1 MKKRILILLMLTLCF
16 HFLVSL
22 PSDASTNPNLWVK
35 TFGDNEYNVA
45 TSIQQTSEGGF
56 ILTGGTR
63 PYGNE
68 DWKLFVINLN
78 PDGTI
83 LWQKTYGDD
92 VLAYYAS
99 SIEQTIDGG
108 YILTGGVRNSNQND
122 WDIMVLKLNSDG
134 TYKWHITLG
143 SIGYDYTFSI
153 TQTSDGG
160 YALTGGTGSSNAV
173 GSDVVVIKIDPD
185 DDVNK
190 IYGNIK
196 WQKTYGGS
204 DNDIAFSIQQTI
216 DGGYI
221 LTGRT
226 RSFNA
231 GGRDVLVMKLD
242 ADGTPVW
249 QKTYGGNYNDTA
261 FSIQQTS
268 DGGYILAGR
277 TEFSE
282 GGWNDVLVI
291 KLDENGTP
299 VWQKTYGG
307 DYNDAA
313 FSIQQTNDGGYILTG
328 RTESFSANSW
338 DILILKLDP
347 SGNISWQKI
356 FAENSP
362 ESGFSVQQTVDG
374 GYIIAG
380 ETSSV
385 GAGYKDVIILRLD
398 PSGLI
403 SESECPFLQDINV
416 TEGIPSFTGESSA
429 LLDGDLAFS
438 NSGYSIGE
446 ITNSYESI
454 PVCLATNVDVDGD
467 GFYTPEDCN
476 DNADWIYPGALEI
489 PYDGIDQDC
498 DGRDLIDVDG
508 DGYNAVLPAECEFSD
523 SGPADSDQ
531 CDVSQ
536 LDCNDNNASINPGA
550 TEICNGVDDDCNGQ
564 VDNTYYQDSDTDTYG
579 NVSISTQACTQPA
592 GYVTNSADCNDSNAS
607 INPGASESCNDIDD
621 NCNGQIDEGVLNT
634 YYSDADSDT
643 YGNVSIST

>member
-22 PSDASTNPNLWVK
+22 PSDASTNRNLWVK

-56 ILTGGTR
+56 
-63 PYGNE
+63 
-68 DWKLFVINLN
+68 
-78 PDGTI
+78 
-83 LWQKTYGDD
+83 
-92 VLAYYAS
+92 
-99 SIEQTIDGG
+99 
-108 YILTGGVRNSNQND
+108 ILTGGVRNSNQND

-160 YALTGGTGSSNAV
+160 YALTGGAGSSNAV
-173 GSDVVVIKIDPD
+173 GSGVVVIKIDPD

-261 FSIQQTS
+261 FSIQQSS

-291 KLDENGTP
+291 KLDADGTP

-307 DYNDAA
+307 NYNDAA
-313 FSIQQTNDGGYILTG
+313 FSIQQTSDG
-328 RTESFSANSW
+328 
-338 DILILKLDP
+338 
-347 SGNISWQKI
+347 
-356 FAENSP
+356 
-362 ESGFSVQQTVDG
+362 
-374 GYIIAG
+374 
-380 ETSSV
+380 
-385 GAGYKDVIILRLD
+385 
-398 PSGLI
+398 
-403 SESECPFLQDINV
+403 
-416 TEGIPSFTGESSA
+416 
-429 LLDGDLAFS
+429 
-438 NSGYSIGE
+438 
-446 ITNSYESI
+446 
-454 PVCLATNVDVDGD
+454 
-467 GFYTPEDCN
+467 
-476 DNADWIYPGALEI
+476 
-489 PYDGIDQDC
+489 
-498 DGRDLIDVDG
+498 
-508 DGYNAVLPAECEFSD
+508 
-523 SGPADSDQ
+523 
-531 CDVSQ
+531 
-536 LDCNDNNASINPGA
+536 
-550 TEICNGVDDDCNGQ
+550 
-564 VDNTYYQDSDTDTYG
+564 
-579 NVSISTQACTQPA
+579 
-592 GYVTNSADCNDSNAS
+592 
-607 INPGASESCNDIDD
+607 
-621 NCNGQIDEGVLNT
+621 
-634 YYSDADSDT
+634 
-643 YGNVSIST
+643 